1 MFAMNS
7 EPRRPI
13 NERMR
18 ERAIDR
24 AGVRDTPGQ
33 FRRTFANLRQ
43 SNPALYEQKRAEQRA
58 AKAEYQAQQAPR
70 QPAAGLANALA
81 KRKMRQMGG
90 PTPSYNPMA

>member
-1 MFAMNS
+1 
-7 EPRRPI
+7 
-13 NERMR
+13 MR
-18 ERAIDR
+18 E
-24 AGVRDTPGQ
+24 TPGQ

-58 AKAEYQAQQAPR
+58 AKAQYQSQQAPR
-70 QPAAGLANALA
+70 QAAAGLANALA